1 MILEQ
6 QSLLESSRRESSIGG
21 RQANRWYWILWR
33 VLGKPSERTCQS
45 WNSKR
50 LGWVWEQKWKAG
62 RILKNKT
69 KASILKKAKS
79 NSLSLSVCQG
89 SVSHGFRRYRWCSA
103 SERLF
108 DCIVKCKRIRIGKG
122 LFIVLPKE
130 GQQIICLQLSL
141 RKKPLLGSRL
151 WKA

>member
-79 NSLSLSVCQG
+79 NSLSLSVKDQ
-89 SVSHGFRRYRWCSA
+89 SHMGFADIA

-108 DCIVKCKRIRIGKG
+108 DCIVKCKMIRIEVGKG